1 MAWGQP
7 ILVSCNIL
15 YPGWICIPTKEPAA
29 KNKLFHESDETDEHV
44 DEADDTDAAESSD
57 SSLSES
63 DLELDNESD
72 DEIDE
77 IDTMEGDWCVQGC
90 RKFTYCELYYSCRR
104 DWRQRIW
111 GHISSKG
118 SESCGFR

>member
-1 MAWGQP
+1 MAWGEP

-15 YPGWICIPTKEPAA
+15 YQGWICIPTKEPAA
-29 KNKLFHESDETDEHV
+29 KNNLFHESDETGEHV

-63 DLELDNESD
+63 DLELDSESD

-77 IDTMEGDWCVQGC
+77 INTMEGAFGVVKVAGN
-90 RKFTYCELYYSCRR
+90 
-104 DWRQRIW
+104 
-111 GHISSKG
+111 
-118 SESCGFR
+118 